1 MKMKEMIALLLIL
14 FSFGLPLFSIEI
26 STRPAKK
33 EDIHVLYDLICEL
46 AVFEGKD
53 LASLPLTKEN
63 LYERG
68 FGESPY
74 FFVEVA
80 ELENKVVGYALYFYG
95 FSAHQGS
102 PFLYVDDLYVK
113 EKYRGQGIGTRLL
126 KQLACYA
133 KQQHCCRLEW
143 HVFDWNESGIA
154 FYEKLDADLRKDLI
168 LVRLEKDPMDRLAV
182 ND

>member
-1 MKMKEMIALLLIL
+1 MKQYCIALVIL
-14 FSFGLPLFSIEI
+14 FSYGLPLFSTEVSIRHAQE
-26 STRPAKK
+26 
-33 EDIHVLYDLICEL
+33 EDIDAIHDLICEL
-46 AVFEGKD
+46 AEFEGKD
-53 LASLPLTKEN
+53 LTSLPVTKKN
-63 LYERG
+63 LCEFG
-68 FGESPY
+68 FGACPY

-80 ELENKVVGYALYFYG
+80 ELENKVIGYALYFYG
-95 FSAHQGS
+95 FSAHKGS
-102 PFLYVDDLYVK
+102 PILYVDDLYVK
-113 EKYRGQGIGTRLL
+113 EKYRGQGIGTRML

-133 KQQHCCRLEW
+133 KQHHCCRLEW